1 LTANSVFLNS
11 IPYGEQLAR
20 IIFLL
25 FQATECLRIGQCFI
39 SKCAK
44 DCEIY

>member
-1 LTANSVFLNS
+1 VFLNS

-39 SKCAK
+39 GKCTKVSKF
-44 DCEIY
+44 Y